1 MVDYILAERN
11 KKLKLSKDNIYE
23 LDDQLLNVIAKSL
36 SYDAENRFQTAQEFI
51 KAIDGE
57 VRVEHQSTKR
67 EILSGLQPNE
77 AAILTPTKKIG
88 EGFSAV
94 AGMEELKQQMYEE
107 VIEPL
112 HHPEEYQRYGVT
124 IPNGMLLYGPPG
136 CGKTF
141 FAKHFAEELGLTLC
155 ASLPLH

>member
-1 MVDYILAERN
+1 MDYILAERN

-57 VRVEHQSTKR
+57 SQGWNISLQSEK
-67 EILSGLQPNE
+67 ILSGLQPNE
-77 AAILTPTKKIG
+77 AANSKHQTKKMG

-94 AGMEELKQQMYEE
+94 AGMEELKQQN
-107 VIEPL
+107 V
-112 HHPEEYQRYGVT
+112 
-124 IPNGMLLYGPPG
+124 
-136 CGKTF
+136 
-141 FAKHFAEELGLTLC
+141 
-155 ASLPLH
+155 